1 MNLTDV
7 MGLVGSHK
15 ARKRVGRGNGSGS
28 GKTSGRGHKGCKS
41 RAGGGSPFLSEGGQ
55 MPIIRRLPKRGFNN
69 ANFRTEYCV
78 VNVGDLDA
86 VFDEGTEI
94 TLGSL
99 RQVGLIRK
107 LSEPVKVLGD
117 GKLSKKFVV
126 HAHKF
131 SGSAEAKITKAGG
144 RVERL

>member
-7 MGLVGSHK
+7 TGLVGSHK
-15 ARKRVGRGNGSGS
+15 GRKRVGRGNGSGS

-41 RAGGGSPFLSEGGQ
+41 RSGGGSPFLSEGGQ

-69 ANFRTEYCV
+69 ANFRREYCV
-78 VNVGDLDA
+78 VNVGDLEG
-86 VFDEGTEI
+86 VFDEGAEI
-94 TLGSL
+94 TLALL

-126 HAHKF
+126 HGHKF
-131 SGSAEAKITKAGG
+131 SRSAEAKITEAGG

>member
-1 MNLTDV
+1 
-7 MGLVGSHK
+7 
-15 ARKRVGRGNGSGS
+15 
-28 GKTSGRGHKGCKS
+28 
-41 RAGGGSPFLSEGGQ
+41 

-69 ANFRTEYCV
+69 ANFRREYCV

-94 TLGSL
+94 TLASL